1 MPAPK
6 PVYIPPP
13 QLDLSEEVITRPV
26 QNEEEREEKT
36 LTVEKLSG
44 SLSKFLGFIASI
56 GLPPEL
62 MRVKIIE
69 YSQIAEETG
78 VCEALIETI
87 EYYFPDTEISPVIF
101 LAVAGIAFAVAVITD
116 RLEIKKQLDK
126 KSESKT
132 NKINKINKE
141 NKDGR

>member
-13 QLDLSEEVITRPV
+13 QLDLSEEVITQPT
-26 QNEEEREEKT
+26 QNEEEQEEKT

-44 SLSKFLGFIASI
+44 SLSKFLGFVASI

-87 EYYFPDTEISPVIF
+87 EYYFPDTEISPVMF

-126 KSESKT
+126 KNEKKESKT
-132 NKINKINKE
+132 NKIDNTNKE
-141 NKDGR
+141 NK

>member
-13 QLDLSEEVITRPV
+13 QLDLSEEVITQPT
-26 QNEEEREEKT
+26 QNEEEQDEKS
-36 LTVEKLSG
+36 LSVEKLSG
-44 SLSKFLGFIASI
+44 SLSKFLGFVAAI

-62 MRVKIIE
+62 MRVKIVE

-87 EYYFPDTEISPVIF
+87 EYYFPDTEISPVMF

-116 RLEIKKQLDK
+116 RLKIKEELEK
-126 KSESKT
+126 KEGK
-132 NKINKINKE
+132 NKSGGEKK
-141 NKDGR
+141 

>member
-13 QLDLSEEVITRPV
+13 QLDLSEEVITQPT
-26 QNEEEREEKT
+26 QNEEEQDEKS
-36 LTVEKLSG
+36 LSIEKLSG

-62 MRVKIIE
+62 MRVKIVE

-87 EYYFPDTEISPVIF
+87 EYYFPDTEISPVMF

-116 RLEIKKQLDK
+116 RLKIKEELEK
-126 KSESKT
+126 KEGK
-132 NKINKINKE
+132 NKSGGEKK
-141 NKDGR
+141 